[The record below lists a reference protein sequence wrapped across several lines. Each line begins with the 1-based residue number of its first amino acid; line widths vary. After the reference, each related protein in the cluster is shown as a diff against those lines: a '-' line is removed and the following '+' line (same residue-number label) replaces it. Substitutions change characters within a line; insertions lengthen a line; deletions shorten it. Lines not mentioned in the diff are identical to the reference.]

1 MCFCF
6 IETLIGTNSGTMT
19 NLKANN
25 DDTSTDN
32 GFNNG
37 DPGGNVRS
45 GVDMLADLKKST
57 GMDTLTQK
65 VAGNDNGMNNKDS
78 TSLGSGMFFFQTS
91 SDLFKTCSKLVQI
104 VQLAV
109 NLSKIDKKEFV
120 LLKTQLYICI
130 SNFYCMFLN
139 PNIFFSN
146 LRSNCSNLL
155 DMRNLQEQV
164 KKAFRYQKLSS

>member
-1 MCFCF
+1 
-6 IETLIGTNSGTMT
+6 MT

-78 TSLGSGMFFFQTS
+78 TSLGSGMVFFKLLQ
-91 SDLFKTCSKLVQI
+91 TCSKHVQS
-104 VQLAV
+104 LFK
-109 NLSKIDKKEFV
+109 LF
-120 LLKTQLYICI
+120 
-130 SNFYCMFLN
+130 
-139 PNIFFSN
+139 
-146 LRSNCSNLL
+146 NLL
-155 DMRNLQEQV
+155 
-164 KKAFRYQKLSS
+164 